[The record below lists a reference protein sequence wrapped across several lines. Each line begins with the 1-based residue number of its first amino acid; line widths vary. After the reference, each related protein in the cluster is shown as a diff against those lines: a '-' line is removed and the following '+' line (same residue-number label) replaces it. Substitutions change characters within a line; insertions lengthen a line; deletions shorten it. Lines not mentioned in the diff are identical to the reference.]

1 MKAMAFLRRHFMK
14 FNTWHKDFFRAGEL
28 QNIIMTLHVYEKS
41 VRDELFYEIL
51 TSPISNFPIKTPVV
65 DYYLLVGKSS
75 EKIRVINK
83 QFVTYFC
90 TAR

>member
-1 MKAMAFLRRHFMK
+1 MAFLRRHFMK

-65 DYYLLVGKSS
+65 DYYILVGKSR
-75 EKIRVINK
+75 KD
-83 QFVTYFC
+83 
-90 TAR
+90 